1 MKKAKVLK
9 CVFSKKGKI
18 LRIVPDTKA
27 KSTYHRPLKL
37 ERIIWMHDDC
47 PVMHKTSVEA
57 RWCQKRRRNK

>member
-1 MKKAKVLK
+1 
-9 CVFSKKGKI
+9 